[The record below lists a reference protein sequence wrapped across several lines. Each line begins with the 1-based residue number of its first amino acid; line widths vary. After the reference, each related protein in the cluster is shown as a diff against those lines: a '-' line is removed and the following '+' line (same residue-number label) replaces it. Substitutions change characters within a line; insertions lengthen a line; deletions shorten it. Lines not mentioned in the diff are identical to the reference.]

1 MIAAMAPCSLFYH
14 RSGHLSRGR
23 YTWSRIALNVLE
35 KKPIEWGPM
44 SKRVLIV
51 DDSSIM
57 RKMIRSTLEKEN
69 HQIVGEAKNGKDAV
83 EMYKI
88 LNPDLVTMDITMR
101 EMDGFAAATEI
112 LSFDAS
118 ARIIFLS
125 NLDEDK
131 YSEDVRRI
139 GAIGYVNKHNAK
151 AILDLIGSH

>member
-1 MIAAMAPCSLFYH
+1 MKI
-14 RSGHLSRGR
+14 
-23 YTWSRIALNVLE
+23 
-35 KKPIEWGPM
+35 KKIGEFAM

-57 RKMIRSTLEKEN
+57 RKMIRNTLESGN

-83 EMYKI
+83 TMYKD

-101 EMDGFAAATEI
+101 EMDGFSAAKEI
-112 LSFDAS
+112 LSHDKNAQ
-118 ARIIFLS
+118 IIFLS

-131 YSEDVRRI
+131 YSKDVKCI

-151 AILDLIGSH
+151 AILDLIKGIK

>member
-1 MIAAMAPCSLFYH
+1 
-14 RSGHLSRGR
+14 
-23 YTWSRIALNVLE
+23 
-35 KKPIEWGPM
+35 M

-57 RKMIRSTLEKEN
+57 RKMIRNTLENEN
-69 HQIVGEAKNGKDAV
+69 HQVVGEAKNGKDAV
-83 EMYKI
+83 EMYKA

-101 EMDGFAAATEI
+101 DMDGFAAATEI
-112 LSFDAS
+112 LNYDAA

-151 AILDLIGSH
+151 AILNLIGSHNPPRRVP